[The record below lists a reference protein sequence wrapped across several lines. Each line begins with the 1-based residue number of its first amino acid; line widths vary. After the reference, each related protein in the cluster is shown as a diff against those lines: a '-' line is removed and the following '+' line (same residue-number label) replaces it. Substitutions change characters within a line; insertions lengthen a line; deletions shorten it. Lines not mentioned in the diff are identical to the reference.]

1 MKKMTMAR
9 SSLAALGLVCVG
21 ALGAFGLSPRPAI
34 AADEPYA
41 GVEILRGLF
50 VSYDY
55 NHDGRITPRE
65 FNAFTQV
72 AFVSM
77 DTDADGR
84 VSREEFVAWDPG
96 FAYLAEQRGKEEPFN
111 AAKREAFRAWD
122 VTVTECSTRQPGR
135 VCGRLSDPR
144 HDRTGTALIPT
155 TVAAGQREIRSDTRS
170 AAAEGGC

>member
-1 MKKMTMAR
+1 MKKMTMTR
-9 SSLAALGLVCVG
+9 SSLAALGFVCVG
-21 ALGAFGLSPRPAI
+21 ALGAYALSPRPATA

-55 NHDGRITPRE
+55 NRDGRITPRE

-72 AFVSM
+72 VFVSM

-84 VSREEFVAWDPG
+84 ISREEFVAWDPG
-96 FAYLAEQRGKEEPFN
+96 FAYLAEQRGKEEPFK

-122 VTVTECSTRQPGR
+122 RDSDGELDETEISVNGAHDFISADKDGNGSLSPGEFAVGFPILAR
-135 VCGRLSDPR
+135 VAK
-144 HDRTGTALIPT
+144 AL
-155 TVAAGQREIRSDTRS
+155 R
-170 AAAEGGC
+170 